1 MKKRLVLALT
11 VVLCLL
17 TAAGC
22 VQADLACGVTED
34 CRAYIRI
41 DMQADLSGTDA
52 DRAQEIRAG
61 LRLLASYYRSEL
73 GYDVQENLDGETD
86 LAQVRMTLTRPADSH
101 EEAFAQLKEMLTDE
115 SLTPFTT
122 VSMNHTGGK
131 SEQGYAM
138 EVTLDADKI
147 LATANLDGQPQS
159 FREFWEQG
167 LEQSAFTLSLSLPA
181 SEIAD
186 ASGEAALDGAAA
198 SVTVPVRFD
207 GPTELRL
214 VTRVHYSGGRLVET
228 PSGNAVGHL
237 QRGYAAAL
245 IALCV
250 FAALAVC
257 FVAAACLRKRRSG
270 QGKFP
275 PGNMQ
280 A

>member
-1 MKKRLVLALT
+1 
-11 VVLCLL
+11 
-17 TAAGC
+17 
-22 VQADLACGVTED
+22 
-34 CRAYIRI
+34 
-41 DMQADLSGTDA
+41 
-52 DRAQEIRAG
+52 
-61 LRLLASYYRSEL
+61 
-73 GYDVQENLDGETD
+73 
-86 LAQVRMTLTRPADSH
+86 
-101 EEAFAQLKEMLTDE
+101 
-115 SLTPFTT
+115 
-122 VSMNHTGGK
+122 MNHTGGK

-228 PSGNAVGHL
+228 PSGDAAGHL

-250 FAALAVC
+250 FAALAIC